1 VFGKLRELATTAAL
15 VGLALLLSCTT
26 PRARRDWE
34 IDLDHAEHLFNSDQ
48 FDEATQAY
56 IGLLDNPPSGSD
68 RRYVIY
74 NLGRIAEQS
83 GQFDEANEYYLSLI
97 DDHLIYDEVD
107 EYTARGLYRIGI
119 IHYDHFHQYDEAL
132 RIWQEL
138 VRMYPDASGPAH
150 RALDAVIVHYQTN
163 DIIDE
168 AIAYFSTE
176 FRRLEQTPMGD
187 NMLYWWAY
195 WYRHYVGDSDTAFEL
210 FSRLRSQYYGI
221 SGVREEGEWE
231 MVNIYHERG
240 DHHREAQ
247 LLDAMRNEREFAFLF
262 GPHAS
267 TSMENAG
274 YQLGI
279 VFLDHLSNPQQAII
293 EWRTFLETWIYSLQ
307 RDDAMY
313 GIVRATE
320 QLGDHQRLYEVVTEF
335 REVYFESR
343 WLDEVEALYAEATRG
358 AQ

>member
-1 VFGKLRELATTAAL
+1 MRELATTVWL
-15 VGLALLLSCTT
+15 VSLAILVSCTT

-34 IDLDHAEHLFNSDQ
+34 IDLDNAEHLFNSDQ
-48 FDEATQAY
+48 YEEATQAY
-56 IGLLDNPPSGSD
+56 MALLDNPPTGSD
-68 RRYVIY
+68 RRYVVY

-83 GQFDEANEYYLSLI
+83 GQFEEANRYYLSLI
-97 DDHLIYDEVD
+97 DDHQIYDEVD

-119 IHYDHFHQYDEAL
+119 IHYDHLHQYDEAV

-150 RALDAVIVHYQTN
+150 RALDAVIVHYQSNEIT
-163 DIIDE
+163 DE

-176 FRRLEQTPMGD
+176 FSQLEQTPMGD
-187 NMLYWWAY
+187 NMLYWLGY
-195 WYRHYVGDSDTAFEL
+195 WYRHYLDDSDTAFEL
-210 FSRLRSQYYGI
+210 FSRLRTQYYGI

-231 MVNIYHERG
+231 MVAIHHERG

-247 LLDAMRNEREFAFLF
+247 LLDAMRNERHWVFMF

-274 YQLGI
+274 FQLGI
-279 VFLDHLSNPQQAII
+279 VHMEHLSDPQQAIVV
-293 EWRTFLETWIYSLQ
+293 WRTFLDTWVYSLQ

-313 GIVRATE
+313 GIVRATHQIGDE
-320 QLGDHQRLYEVVTEF
+320 QRFYEAVTEF

-343 WLDEVEALYAEATRG
+343 WLDEVEALHAEATG
-358 AQ
+358 SSP